1 MNHGRLVTAGLM
13 SDVMKTGMDT
23 SRLIIELR
31 TAPDQIVQ
39 MISEYPGVRVESVKE
54 NQIIISGVQD
64 DIMVNRIIF
73 DILSKGIVIGG
84 FRREEHSLENIFM
97 KITEEADAERRNAY
111 DQTVQQPNN

>member
-1 MNHGRLVTAGLM
+1 MQKYTILST
-13 SDVMKTGMDT
+13 
-23 SRLIIELR
+23 IINYYFL
-31 TAPDQIVQ
+31 
-39 MISEYPGVRVESVKE
+39 K
-54 NQIIISGVQD
+54 
-64 DIMVNRIIF
+64 IF